1 MASYKEIILEKAEAA
16 KIIDFRQELLEQNAT
31 KVIVPNCS
39 EELYKKI
46 ANSNPHI
53 KLNLI
58 RGELEIMI
66 VSAHTG
72 M

>member
-1 MASYKEIILEKAEAA
+1 MASYKEIILEKDEDA
-16 KIIDFRQELLEQNAT
+16 KIIDFRQAIFEKKAT
-31 KVIVPNCS
+31 KIIVPNCS

-58 RGELEIMI
+58 RGKLEIMI